1 MLRRQVELKYHL
13 WRVSAR
19 QEGWRKDVFRIAA
32 TAPSGPASRLG
43 FFAKRRR
50 AGAWAYLNMPPIT
63 NPKKITTAAKSS
75 PPTILFLMAP
85 PRRAIGLLG

>member
-1 MLRRQVELKYHL
+1 MSSHRRHGTE
-13 WRVSAR
+13 WSSVSI
-19 QEGWRKDVFRIAA
+19 GI
-32 TAPSGPASRLG
+32 L
-43 FFAKRRR
+43 AKPRR

-63 NPKKITTAAKSS
+63 KPKKITTAAKSS